1 MSIFHLDDDDMRTRL
16 NACLLPVSAATG
28 SMQRGDFDLNPAWR
42 ESVPTERALRPAAVL
57 VPIVER
63 KAGLR
68 VLFTLRASH
77 LPAHAGQVSFPGG
90 RTEKSDTDAVAT
102 ALRETEEEVGLAR
115 DFVSVVGALDPYET
129 GTGFAI
135 KPIVGLV
142 REGFDLKPDTAEVAE
157 IFEVPLRFLMDP
169 MNHER
174 QMRVWQGRE
183 RHFYAMTF
191 DGHYIWGATAGMLV
205 NLYERLQ
212 CTGIVI

>member
-1 MSIFHLDDDDMRTRL
+1 MTTLHLSDDDLRARL
-16 NACLLPVSAATG
+16 NACLSLTAAIPG
-28 SMQRGDFDLNPAWR
+28 APQRGDYDLNPAWR
-42 ESVPTERALRPAAVL
+42 NAAPSERPLRPAAVL
-57 VPIVER
+57 VPIIER
-63 KAGLR
+63 KVGLN
-68 VLFTLRASH
+68 VLFTLRAAG

-90 RTEKSDTDAVAT
+90 RAEQSDADAVAT
-102 ALRETEEEVGLAR
+102 ALRETEEEVGLTR
-115 DFVSVVGALDPYET
+115 EFISVIGALDPYET

-142 REGFDLKPDTAEVAE
+142 REGFDLRPQTSEVAD

-169 MNHER
+169 INHER
-174 QMRVWQGRE
+174 HMRIWQGRE

-212 CTGIVI
+212 CTGAMI